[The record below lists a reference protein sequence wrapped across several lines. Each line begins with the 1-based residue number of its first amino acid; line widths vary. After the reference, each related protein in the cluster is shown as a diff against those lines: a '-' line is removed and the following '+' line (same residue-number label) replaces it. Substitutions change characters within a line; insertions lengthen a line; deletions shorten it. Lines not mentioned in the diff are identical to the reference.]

1 GLARSRRQ
9 IVIAIVAGVAV
20 VGVSVLAAVS
30 LYAGAKQQLVSQL
43 DVASERFETVFR
55 EAVESRLQSLRLGAE
70 ILARDEG
77 IASAL
82 ARRD

>member
-1 GLARSRRQ
+1 M
-9 IVIAIVAGVAV
+9 
-20 VGVSVLAAVS
+20 
-30 LYAGAKQQLVSQL
+30 SQL

-82 ARRD
+82 ARRDRADLAQRTVGFYNESLAPRFRLSI